1 MKQISLREWWRWITI
16 VVGSL
21 FWLALMVV
29 VYYSFTYI
37 PALLMLIFWLIFLA
51 IQIWGPPVRLDRWSR
66 SEEDDQQLEKK
77 QNR

>member
-1 MKQISLREWWRWITI
+1 
-16 VVGSL
+16 
-21 FWLALMVV
+21 MVI